1 MIFRLVTALSRVAC
15 VMPEPVVRM
24 VAVGLGWATAQ
35 AWRTERMRQT
45 EVIERVYHRAGRPI
59 PKPVPAIIDRCFAHF
74 ALNLAEM
81 LRYPLVSED
90 WFLDRWKFHDEAYLQ
105 EALAVG
111 KGVILSVPHLGS
123 WEFLGAAIAH
133 RGYPM
138 HSVYLEQKEG
148 SLGAAL
154 DHFRHYSRIILHDRD
169 RGGMGA
175 LKALKKG
182 EILGMIPDQDGGNH
196 GVYVD
201 FLGHWVS
208 MPAGPANWSLKT
220 GSALV
225 PLYSLRRGLSPTF
238 DAWFFPALPA
248 ATGDTHEE
256 RVIKRTRD
264 LMSFMEKL
272 ILDHPEQ
279 YLWQY
284 DRFRPRHHEYVAA
297 LKLEGARMR
306 GGEAYYKHEK

>member
-1 MIFRLVTALSRVAC
+1 
-15 VMPEPVVRM
+15 MPEPTVRAA
-24 VAVGLGWATAQ
+24 AVGLGWTIAR
-35 AWRTERMRQT
+35 AWRSERLRQAET
-45 EVIERVYHRAGRPI
+45 IGRVYHRLNRPLPKPI
-59 PKPVPAIIDRCFAHF
+59 PRIIDQCFAHF

-81 LRYPLVSED
+81 LRYPLVSEE
-90 WFLDRWKFHDEAYLQ
+90 WFRARWYFHGEEHLRK
-105 EALAVG
+105 ALAAG
-111 KGVILSVPHLGS
+111 KGVILTVPHLGS

-154 DHFRHYSRIILHDRD
+154 DHFRLYSRITLHDRD

-196 GVYVD
+196 GVYLD

-208 MPAGPANWSLKT
+208 LPAGPANWSLKT
-220 GSALV
+220 GCAVV
-225 PLYSLRRGLSPTF
+225 PLYSLRRGLSSVF
-238 DAWFFPALPA
+238 DAWFFPPLAPPA
-248 ATGDTHEE
+248 GDTHEE
-256 RVIKRTRD
+256 RVVNRTRE
-264 LMSFMEKL
+264 LAAFQESL
-272 ILDHPEQ
+272 ILAHPEQ

-284 DRFRPRHHEYVAA
+284 DRFKPRHHEHVAA
-297 LKLEGARMR
+297 LKADGAEMR
-306 GGEAYYKHEK
+306 GGGAFYRHDSGPAAEEAAAKRKR